1 MFFLNLWSM
10 IVLFFD
16 IYLGLA
22 VILSTMYSIYVIFV
36 SYSVVYI
43 GFYKIFQYNQQ
54 IVLALIACVWVN
66 IAFDKKDKIP
76 YNQYRKK

>member
-1 MFFLNLWSM
+1 M
-10 IVLFFD
+10 IVLFL
-16 IYLGLA
+16 IYIWAIA

-54 IVLALIACVWVN
+54 IVLGLVSLCLGQHSI
-66 IAFDKKDKIP
+66 
-76 YNQYRKK
+76 

>member
-1 MFFLNLWSM
+1 M
-10 IVLFFD
+10 IY
-16 IYLGLA
+16 IWAIA

-54 IVLALIACVWVN
+54 IVLGLVSLCLGQHSI
-66 IAFDKKDKIP
+66 
-76 YNQYRKK
+76 